1 MSVFDTISVYAD
13 VEIELDD
20 VKDEVLRR
28 CSSEE
33 LIDALADK
41 NVDWDVTNNPDYH
54 VLKKLYFSPDD
65 LYRHLCDIAG
75 VGYHESKESLLNK
88 IKDLM

>member
-20 VKDEVLRR
+20 VKNEVLRR
-28 CSSEE
+28 CSIEE
-33 LIDALADK
+33 LVDALANK
-41 NVDWDVTNNPDYH
+41 EVNWDIMNNLEHH
-54 VLKKLYFSPDD
+54 VLDKLYHSKDD

-75 VGYHESKESLLNK
+75 VGYHEPKESLLNK

>member
-28 CSSEE
+28 CSIEE
-33 LIDALADK
+33 LVDALANK
-41 NVDWDVTNNPDYH
+41 EVDWYATESPEHH
-54 VLKKLYFSPDD
+54 VLDKLYHSKDD

-75 VGYHESKESLLNK
+75 VGYHEPKDSLLNK

>member
-28 CSSEE
+28 CSIEE
-33 LIDALADK
+33 LVEALADK
-41 NVDWDVTNNPDYH
+41 DVDWDVKENPEYH
-54 VLKKLYFSPDD
+54 ILSKLYYSKDD
-65 LYRHLCDIAG
+65 LYRHLCDIAE
-75 VGYHESKESLLNK
+75 VGYHEPKESLLNK
-88 IKDLM
+88 IKDLI

>member
-28 CSSEE
+28 CSIEE
-33 LIDALADK
+33 LVDALANK
-41 NVDWDVTNNPDYH
+41 EVDWYATKSPEHH
-54 VLKKLYFSPDD
+54 VLDKLYHSKDD

-75 VGYHESKESLLNK
+75 VGYHEPKDSLLDK

>member
-20 VKDEVLRR
+20 VKNEVLRR

-33 LIDALADK
+33 LIDALATK
-41 NVDWDVTNNPDYH
+41 NVDWDVTDNPEFH
-54 VLKKLYFSPDD
+54 VLRKHTFLLMTFIDIFATSQGWVITNRKS
-65 LYRHLCDIAG
+65 LC
-75 VGYHESKESLLNK
+75 
-88 IKDLM
+88 

>member
-28 CSSEE
+28 CSIEE
-33 LIDALADK
+33 LVDALANK
-41 NVDWDVTNNPDYH
+41 KVDWDVTENPEHH
-54 VLKKLYFSPDD
+54 VLNKLYYSKDD
-65 LYRHLCDIAG
+65 LYRHLCDIAE
-75 VGYHESKESLLNK
+75 VGYHEPKESLLNK
-88 IKDLM
+88 IKDLI

>member
-1 MSVFDTISVYAD
+1 MSVFDTISVYAN

-20 VKDEVLRR
+20 IKDDVLRK
-28 CSSEE
+28 CSIEE
-33 LIDALADK
+33 LVDALANK
-41 NVDWDVTNNPDYH
+41 EVNWDVTNNPDYH

-75 VGYHESKESLLNK
+75 VGYHEPKESLLNK

>member
-1 MSVFDTISVYAD
+1 MSVFDTISVYAN

-20 VKDEVLRR
+20 IKDDVLRK
-28 CSSEE
+28 CSIEE
-33 LIDALADK
+33 LVDALANK
-41 NVDWDVTNNPDYH
+41 EVNWDVTNNPDYH

-65 LYRHLCDIAG
+65 LYRHLCDVAG
-75 VGYHESKESLLNK
+75 VGYHEPKESLLNK

>member
-20 VKDEVLRR
+20 VKNEVLRR

-41 NVDWDVTNNPDYH
+41 NVDWDVTNNPEFH
-54 VLKKLYFSPDD
+54 VLNKAYFSSDD

-75 VGYHESKESLLNK
+75 VGYHEPKESLLNK
-88 IKDLM
+88 IKDLI

>member
-1 MSVFDTISVYAD
+1 MSVFDTISVYAN

-20 VKDEVLRR
+20 IKDDVLRK
-28 CSSEE
+28 CSIEE
-33 LIDALADK
+33 LVDALANK
-41 NVDWDVTNNPDYH
+41 EVNWDVTNNPDYH

-65 LYRHLCDIAG
+65 LYRHLCDIAR
-75 VGYHESKESLLNK
+75 VGYHEPKESLLNK

>member
-1 MSVFDTISVYAD
+1 MSVFDTISVYAN

-20 VKDEVLRR
+20 IKDDVLRK
-28 CSSEE
+28 CSIEE
-33 LIDALADK
+33 LVDALANK
-41 NVDWDVTNNPDYH
+41 EVNWDVTNNPDYH

-65 LYRHLCDIAG
+65 LYRHLCNIAG
-75 VGYHESKESLLNK
+75 VGYHEPKESLLNK